1 MRPLRCITLRAS
13 TASAA
18 PTASAPTASADTGVA
33 GTTIG
38 AERPVIVL
46 LHGYGMQPETYIPM
60 AQRLTDRADVVIP
73 GLWNVPGWWTFD
85 RAVDCLEC
93 TLDDAGI
100 GRVSLIAHSFG
111 GALLLGF
118 AARRPDRVV
127 ECVFGDTLG
136 VNREVHLAVEAAHP
150 FAILR
155 MATPAAATAFV
166 RSWMTR
172 PASLATAALSAFVDD
187 READIETV
195 ASAGLPCHVLWA
207 DTDTVLSRADGR
219 AFADRL
225 HADFTVARRPP
236 GYGPIDHDWMFDD
249 PVLFADHLR
258 ELGLQAL
265 S

>member
-1 MRPLRCITLRAS
+1 MP
-13 TASAA
+13 
-18 PTASAPTASADTGVA
+18 ADTGVA
-33 GTTIG
+33 GTDVSGTTNG

-100 GRVSLIAHSFG
+100 GRVSLIADSFG

-118 AARRPDRVV
+118 VARRPDRVV

-136 VNREVHLAVEAAHP
+136 VNREVAPGRRGSPPVRDPAHGD
-150 FAILR
+150 AGGR
-155 MATPAAATAFV
+155 V
-166 RSWMTR
+166 RVR
-172 PASLATAALSAFVDD
+172 AFVDD
-187 READIETV
+187 AAGVTRHRGTV
-195 ASAGLPCHVLWA
+195 RLRRRPR
-207 DTDTVLSRADGR
+207 SRHRDRRQRGAAVPRAVGR
-219 AFADRL
+219 HRHRLVARRRPRFADRL

>member
-1 MRPLRCITLRAS
+1 VRPLRCITLRAS
-13 TASAA
+13 TGSAA
-18 PTASAPTASADTGVA
+18 PPASADTGVA
-33 GTTIG
+33 GTVVSGTTNG

-150 FAILR
+150 FGILR
-155 MATPAAATAFV
+155 MATPAAASAFV

-195 ASAGLPCHVLWA
+195 VSAGLSCHVLWA